1 MAAIVSRSPR
11 PIVFTAPISDARAL
25 CRPAVLLAIAVVVF
39 SVTVTSARQRAVFR
53 STVDVI
59 AVDVQVVDHDGNPV
73 ERISPDAFEVSIN
86 GQRRKVQSAQFLR
99 HSIDPIAPRSVSPTG
114 EVIAET
120 EVEAEGRTFV
130 LAVDTSSFEVGT
142 ERAPMDGA
150 QGFIQHLNPS
160 DRVGLFVYPTGAK
173 ISPTT
178 ARKVLTVSLERV
190 VGQKDPL
197 RSNFNLRPWEI
208 IDIASRSTTPNSF
221 LTASRALNEGLD
233 ATTQAMDPVMQVQA
247 RECPSDPDCP
257 AKIYQEGVGLV
268 TQLEKQVQTSL
279 SGLDALLEALTQLPG
294 RKAVIFVSAGIVVSD
309 RPDGRPDAG
318 SLAKTMGQAA
328 ARANA
333 SVYTVHIDTTA
344 SGTGPAGQ
352 KGMASSNAA
361 RDRSLAS
368 SWLND
373 FSNAAGGRLIYV
385 PTGSSDFAF
394 DRVLRETSAYYLLGV
409 EPAPADRD
417 GRPRQL
423 RVKVHRRGVSV
434 RSRQWVVIPVKS

>member
-1 MAAIVSRSPR
+1 MFEAR
-11 PIVFTAPISDARAL
+11 PSS
-25 CRPAVLLAIAVVVF
+25 RPAVLLAVVAVVF
-39 SVTVTSARQRAVFR
+39 SATIVTAQRTVFR

-59 AVDVQVVDHDGNPV
+59 AVDVQVVDRDGYPV
-73 ERISPDAFEVSIN
+73 ERITPDSFEVSIN

-99 HSIDPIAPRSVSPTG
+99 HSVNLVAPRSVGPQG
-114 EVIAET
+114 EPLSDIDVG
-120 EVEAEGRTFV
+120 EAEGRTFV
-130 LAVDTSSFEVGT
+130 LAVDTSSFEVGN
-142 ERAPMDGA
+142 ERAPMEGA
-150 QGFIQHLNPS
+150 RGFIQHLNPS
-160 DRVGLFVYPTGAK
+160 DRVGLFVYPSGAK

-178 ARKVLTVSLERV
+178 ARTVLTVGLDRV

-197 RSNFNLRPWEI
+197 RSHFNLRPWEI
-208 IDIASRSTTPNSF
+208 IDIASRSTTPNSY
-221 LTASRALNEGLD
+221 LTASRALNEGVD
-233 ATTQAMDPVMQVQA
+233 PSTQAMDPVMQVQS

-257 AKIYQEGVGLV
+257 AKIYEEGVGLA

-279 SGLDALLEALTQLPG
+279 SGLDALLQALTQLPG
-294 RKAVIFVSAGIVVSD
+294 RKAVIFVSAGVVVSD

-318 SLAKTMGQAA
+318 ALAKTMGQSA

-333 SVYTVHIDTTA
+333 SVYTVHIDTTT
-344 SGTGPAGQ
+344 SGTGPAAQ

-361 RDRSLAS
+361 RDRALAS
-368 SWLND
+368 NWLND

-409 EPAPADRD
+409 EPAAADRD
-417 GRPRQL
+417 GQPRQL

-434 RSRQWVVIPVKS
+434 RSRQWVVIPAKS